1 MNRRLAAYLLAMLPW
16 VSSAYAGEAP
26 RWYVMLANEIAMESG
41 GEVVKFRNRLEPEM
55 DWALAPNLHLNGA
68 ARLLWDPAFDGWERE
83 ASLRELTLDWRGGET
98 DLRLGLQQVVWGQ
111 ASGFLSGFDVFHPRD
126 LREFVL
132 PPFEFLRRPLWLAQV
147 QQPLGEWTLEA
158 LWSPQERV
166 DKVAGAGEPFY
177 TPAPQPPGFTIVDGG
192 TEIDRQ
198 RFGLRLSTHRGPWD
212 LSLIYLYAPRGDA
225 VFQRDPL
232 AGGVLREVERHQ
244 AFHTTGLALARAS
257 RLAVWRGELSIYA
270 DREYQTSEAVGG
282 VRRTNQVNAVLGL
295 DLTLLTDLDVTLEA
309 GHRRILDHDDAFTE
323 PSDRTTLVMQVRKP
337 FLHDTLIPSL
347 AVIANLRDG
356 DALWR
361 PALQWLVTD
370 RFDIVFGFDLFSG
383 PADSPFGRFGNHD
396 RAYVTLTYRR

>member
-1 MNRRLAAYLLAMLPW
+1 MNRQLAIYLLAVLPW
-16 VSSAYAGEAP
+16 GLSAHAGETP
-26 RWYVMLANEIAMESG
+26 RWYVTLANETAVESG
-41 GEVVKFRNRLEPEM
+41 AEVVKFRNRLEPEM
-55 DWALAPNLHLNGA
+55 DWALAPNLRLNGA

-83 ASLRELTLDWRGGET
+83 ASLRELTLDGRGGDT

-166 DKVAGAGEPFY
+166 DKIAGPGEPFY
-177 TPAPQPPGFTIVDGG
+177 VPTYRPPGFTIVDGG
-192 TEIDRQ
+192 TEIDRR
-198 RFGLRLSTHRGPWD
+198 RFGLRLSTYRGPWD

-225 VFQRDPL
+225 VFQRDPI

-244 AFHTTGLALARAS
+244 AFHTAGLAFARAS
-257 RLAVWRGELSIYA
+257 GPAVWRGELSVYA
-270 DREYQTSEAVGG
+270 DREYQTTEAVGG
-282 VRRTNQVNAVLGL
+282 VQRTNQLNAVLGL
-295 DLTLLTDLDVTLEA
+295 DLTLFTDLDVTLET
-309 GHRRILDHDDAFTE
+309 GQRRILDHDDSFME
-323 PSDRTTLVMQVRKP
+323 PEHRTTVLLQARKP

-361 PALQWLVTD
+361 PTLQWRATD
-370 RFDIVFGFDLFSG
+370 RFDIAFGFDLFSG
-383 PADSPFGRFGNHD
+383 PADSPFGRFEDRD
-396 RAYVTLTYRR
+396 RAYVTLDYRH